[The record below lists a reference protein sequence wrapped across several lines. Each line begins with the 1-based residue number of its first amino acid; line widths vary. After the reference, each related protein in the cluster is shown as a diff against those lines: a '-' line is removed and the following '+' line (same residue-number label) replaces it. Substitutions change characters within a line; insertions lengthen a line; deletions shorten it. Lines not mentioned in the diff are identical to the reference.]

1 MDSDP
6 LDEMM
11 AKAIDKME
19 NMWTEQSRLPIYFN
33 MVTEDVMSLMN
44 YLTFDDALK
53 FFVEVMV
60 LMTRTLQKSKEKRKN
75 MY

>member
-19 NMWTEQSRLPIYFN
+19 NMWTEQSRLPIYFD
-33 MVTEDVMSLMN
+33 MATEAMISLMN
-44 YLTFDDALK
+44 YLW
-53 FFVEVMV
+53 
-60 LMTRTLQKSKEKRKN
+60 
-75 MY
+75 

>member
-6 LDEMM
+6 LDEMI

-19 NMWTEQSRLPIYFN
+19 NMWTEQSRLPIYFD
-33 MVTEDVMSLMN
+33 MATEAVMSLMN
-44 YLTFDDALK
+44 YLWWGH
-53 FFVEVMV
+53 EVIYG
-60 LMTRTLQKSKEKRKN
+60 TLQKSKEKRKN